1 MIMKYHDKEI
11 IGLHHSNRR
20 LTIMLND
27 KSIALD
33 GVEHWEF
40 TSFDFQN
47 IIFEVNFFKVE
58 ETPNHI
64 ISEYEWIKKYQSLT
78 SLQLMEI
85 ESSVG
90 LRGVVVF
97 ETLLK

>member
-1 MIMKYHDKEI
+1 MKHHDKEI
-11 IGLHHSNRR
+11 IGLHHSNKK

-27 KSIALD
+27 TSIVLD

-40 TSFDFQN
+40 TPFDFQN
-47 IIFEVNFFKVE
+47 VIFEINFFKVE
-58 ETPNHI
+58 ETPKHI
-64 ISEYEWIKKYQSLT
+64 IFEYEWVENYQALRH
-78 SLQLMEI
+78 LQLMEI